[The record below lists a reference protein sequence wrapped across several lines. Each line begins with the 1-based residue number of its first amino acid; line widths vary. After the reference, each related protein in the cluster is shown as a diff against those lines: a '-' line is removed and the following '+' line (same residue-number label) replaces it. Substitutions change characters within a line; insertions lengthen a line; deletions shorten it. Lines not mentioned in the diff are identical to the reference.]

1 MAMPERDLHVEIR
14 QEDGCYWATVAEY
27 PGVLATGDDL
37 EELRAGLEEGIRM
50 VKAGPGE
57 ELPGVRLS
65 ELKLE
70 PAGTQAGAELLPA

>member
-1 MAMPERDLHVEIR
+1 MVERDLHFEIR
-14 QEDGCYWATVAEY
+14 REDGGYWATVAEY

-50 VKAGPGE
+50 VKAGPGQ
-57 ELPGVRLS
+57 ELPGLRLS

-70 PAGTQAGAELLPA
+70 AAGTSAGAELLPI